1 MDILKAELARKR
13 KLVESIRAAKG
24 KRFVLS
30 SELEEMKNENRQTT
44 KQTQA
49 ETSQSA
55 DSEQNSNT
63 APSSSAPPPCPH
75 SISRGE
81 VIRRLRVRAEPVL
94 LFGETELE
102 SMERLRQLEMRS
114 PEGMSGLQNDFLKA
128 IERLDRDYIESIV
141 KQSPG
146 GGQGSHSGDVTVP
159 PSALEYAEVKSLTKQ
174 LNSRKESATD
184 TDIILSIL
192 QFLISSWGG
201 DLNTRSSEVKNSYEG
216 KNKSV
221 IYNQTVSYMQPLLRN
236 LRKKSISAD
245 ILTALKPILINL
257 MMMEYTHANDAY
269 LDMAIGNAAWPI
281 GVTMVG
287 IHARTGR
294 EKIFA
299 NNVAHVLNDETQ
311 RKYIQ
316 GLKRL
321 MSYCEGKYPTDSAKS
336 IE

>member
-1 MDILKAELARKR
+1 MDILKAELSRKR
-13 KLVESIRAAKG
+13 KTVEAIRAAKG
-24 KRFVLS
+24 KRFVFS
-30 SELEEMKNENRQTT
+30 SELEEMSTENKQATN

-49 ETSQSA
+49 ETPRSA
-55 DSEQNSNT
+55 DLDTNNNET
-63 APSSSAPPPCPH
+63 TDSSVLAPPCPH
-75 SISRGE
+75 SIPRSE
-81 VIRRLRVRAEPVL
+81 VIRRLRERSEPVL
-94 LFGETELE
+94 LFGETEGE
-102 SMERLRQLEMRS
+102 SMERLKQLEMRS
-114 PEGMSGLQNDFLKA
+114 PEGLSGLQNDFLKA

-141 KQSPG
+141 KQNSG
-146 GGQGSHSGDVTVP
+146 ATHGGDVTV
-159 PSALEYAEVKSLTKQ
+159 STSQLKYTEVKSLAKQ
-174 LNSRKESATD
+174 LNSRKEAAGD
-184 TDIILSIL
+184 TDIILTIL
-192 QFLISSWGG
+192 QFLISSWGE
-201 DLNTRSSEVKNSYEG
+201 DLNARNKEVKNSYDG
-216 KNKSV
+216 KNKSA

-236 LRKKSISAD
+236 LKKKSISTD
-245 ILTALKPILINL
+245 ILVALKPILINL
-257 MMMEYTHANDAY
+257 MQQEYIRANDSY

-321 MSYCEGKYPTDSAKS
+321 MSYCQSKYPTDFAKS